1 MALHVNV
8 QGYDEFKKAA
18 EEHAD
23 KTIFAL
29 FTGSAGSDGRSWCPD
44 CVTADPIIERNLK
57 HIPADCVFIRCG
69 VGDRAFWK
77 DQNNVFRKDPKLR
90 LTSVPTLLK
99 YGQPQQLKEEQC
111 AKDDLVQMLFTED

>member
-44 CVTADPIIERNLK
+44 CVTGTFIIFNLNLF
-57 HIPADCVFIRCG
+57 FI
-69 VGDRAFWK
+69 FFK
-77 DQNNVFRKDPKLR
+77 DV
-90 LTSVPTLLK
+90 
-99 YGQPQQLKEEQC
+99 
-111 AKDDLVQMLFTED
+111 